1 VEQGLAAVQGFES
14 DPLVATHMSPTAGT
28 FGAVGGGGDEDEGGA
43 GDTPT
48 GTSEAPPPLV
58 GTPWPGLPFVGLP
71 AVAAPLDAEEGVAP
85 LAGEPVPPLGPTAL
99 APVPDDP
106 SEEVVPPAHGVVA
119 ALSVTGSERKP
130 PRPTALTV
138 SRYIVPHLRF
148 VNVAQVNAV

>member
-1 VEQGLAAVQGFES
+1 MTRLATLPTRKRHDRLERDILLGLQSAAERVARRRLGRDRDGRLRLL
-14 DPLVATHMSPTAGT
+14 DPGRGERPGGDERAR
-28 FGAVGGGGDEDEGGA
+28 AVGGVDD
-43 GDTPT
+43 
-48 GTSEAPPPLV
+48 
-58 GTPWPGLPFVGLP
+58 
-71 AVAAPLDAEEGVAP
+71 AAPLDAEEGVAP